1 MRTFIDPEAKDL
13 MSRIIVETP
22 SQADRE

>member
-1 MRTFIDPEAKDL
+1 MRTFIDPKAKDL